1 MQELTDKAAWRKKA
15 AGILAFRYLSPT
27 ELEAVVGVAGFLRYE
42 PGELVVGEGEL
53 ESYFYGI
60 LEGTVSVS
68 VRDSS
73 EPGAAK
79 DVYMCALGPGDAF
92 GEAGLF
98 MNVRRT
104 ASVRAADAATLIRI
118 HRSDFSAFIR
128 AQSAGGNKLLLV
140 IIYGLLRKLRA
151 ANQELAYER
160 KADLDQTDVDALL
173 EDMLGS

>member
-1 MQELTDKAAWRKKA
+1 MEAITDKGAWRKKA
-15 AGILAFRYLSPT
+15 ANILAFRYLSPT
-27 ELEAVVGVAGFLRYE
+27 ELEAIIGMAGFLRYG

-60 LEGTVSVS
+60 LDGTVTVS

-73 EPGAAK
+73 DPGQAK
-79 DVYMCALGPGDAF
+79 DVYMCTLGPGDAF

-104 ASVRAADAATLIRI
+104 ASMRAAEAATLIRI
-118 HRSDFSAFIR
+118 QRSDFSAFMR
-128 AQSAGGNKLLLV
+128 DQSSGANKLLLV
-140 IIYGLLRKLRA
+140 VIYGLLRKLRA

-160 KADLDQTDVDALL
+160 KSDMDQTDVDALL
-173 EDMLGS
+173 EDMLGG